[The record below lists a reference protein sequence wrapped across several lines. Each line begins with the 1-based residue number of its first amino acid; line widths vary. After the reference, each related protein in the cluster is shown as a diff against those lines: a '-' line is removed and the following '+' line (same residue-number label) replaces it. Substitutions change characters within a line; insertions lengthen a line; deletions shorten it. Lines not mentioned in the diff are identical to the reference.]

1 MIREEP
7 LRIEKTDLDFSFFK
21 NEKPL
26 ILDRDISV
34 LILPSFNQK
43 DAFHNGTIEVF
54 SYLQEKISPE
64 DVELFS
70 TDEDYKELALHSR
83 SHWLGVF
90 LVTSI
95 IAPTFTGVIGDYISN
110 ELQAKKGDEVD
121 FSIIIE
127 KKNESN
133 ILVSYR
139 GDAEKVNEVLK
150 TVKELSKDEK
160 RNEPDRCIESPP
172 VK

>member
-1 MIREEP
+1 M
-7 LRIEKTDLDFSFFK
+7 F
-21 NEKPL
+21 
-26 ILDRDISV
+26 
-34 LILPSFNQK
+34 
-43 DAFHNGTIEVF
+43 
-54 SYLQEKISPE
+54 
-64 DVELFS
+64 
-70 TDEDYKELALHSR
+70 
-83 SHWLGVF
+83 F

-139 GDAEKVNEVLK
+139 GDAEKVNEVLN